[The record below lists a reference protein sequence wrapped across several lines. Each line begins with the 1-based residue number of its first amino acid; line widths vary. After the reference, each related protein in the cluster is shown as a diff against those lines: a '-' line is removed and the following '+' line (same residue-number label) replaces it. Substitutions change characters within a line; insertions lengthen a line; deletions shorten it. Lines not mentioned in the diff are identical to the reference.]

1 MNFQKLNIDK
11 SKLHLIILWLIFIVL
26 VVFYFIYVQEKIGME
41 RRLDDIDKELYQ
53 KEVMYQKERKK
64 FDEQSEKRRKKV
76 EAMKKE
82 IEKELEK

>member
-11 SKLHLIILWLIFIVL
+11 SKLQLISLWVIFFVL
-26 VVFYFIYVQEKIGME
+26 VLMYSIDHQNKEDME
-41 RRLDDIDKELYQ
+41 RKLNDIDKELYQ

-82 IEKELEK
+82 IGKELEK